1 MFRDETKICV
11 AESFKR
17 NEATDFNKWGI
28 IKSMYVFELLLLLFN
43 VALGHGWCSAE
54 ARGRAAPLTLPT
66 SLLRPSAAS
75 ASAALIATSSPLTH
89 GLLNCTQ
96 IDLFFFDLSF

>member
-1 MFRDETKICV
+1 
-11 AESFKR
+11 
-17 NEATDFNKWGI
+17 
-28 IKSMYVFELLLLLFN
+28 MYVFELLLLLFN

-54 ARGRAAPLTLPT
+54 ARGRAAPLTLPA

-89 GLLNCTQ
+89 LLNCTL
-96 IDLFFFDLSF
+96 IDLFFY

>member
-1 MFRDETKICV
+1 VFRDETKICV
-11 AESFKR
+11 AERCKR

-28 IKSMYVFELLLLLFN
+28 INSMYVFELLLLLFN

-66 SLLRPSAAS
+66 SLLRPSS

-89 GLLNCTQ
+89 LLNCTL
-96 IDLFFFDLSF
+96 IDLFFFDLICSF